1 MSPNVATLI
10 LILHYDAM
18 RFLVRLCTTRSPC
31 HLGCLGRW
39 FRVVLIQCLGVICS
53 LPACFVQPFWFD
65 RAVHAQWKIELVLYL
80 IYVSK
85 FCKKTFKNRPIT
97 FSIVGPGN
105 RLACQKEINRSPMSN
120 YLHSP

>member
-10 LILHYDAM
+10 LILHYDAI

-65 RAVHAQWKIELVLYL
+65 RAVHAQWKIEFGSVPHIRQHILQEDVQELANY
-80 IYVSK
+80 
-85 FCKKTFKNRPIT
+85 FQHR
-97 FSIVGPGN
+97 GPG
-105 RLACQKEINRSPMSN
+105 KPFGMSERN
-120 YLHSP
+120 QSKSDE